1 MAAPIVYGPGFSTY
15 VRTVRL
21 ALEEKPASYELVD
34 VAMMTGAHKEPEH
47 LARCPFGK
55 VPAFSHDGFDLYE
68 TDAIVRYI
76 DQAIPGQDL
85 QPIEAQPRARMNQI
99 IGIVESF
106 GYTCMITKLVMNRLV
121 APMMGGKPDEATIK
135 DALPSIEL
143 CLKELERLM
152 GTGKFLAGDKLTLA
166 DLFVVPVYHYLAQTP
181 EGQDLLKPHGK
192 IRAWWDLVKT
202 RSSVVTTEPRFG

>member
-34 VAMMTGAHKEPEH
+34 VAMMKGAHKEPEH
-47 LARCPFGK
+47 LARSPFGK

-68 TDAIVRYI
+68 TDAIARYI

-85 QPIEAQPRARMNQI
+85 QPLEAKPRARMNQI

-106 GYTCMITKLVMNRLV
+106 AYTCMITKLVMNRMI
-121 APMMGGKPDEATIK
+121 APMLGGKPDEATIK
-135 DALPSIEL
+135 EALPSIEL
-143 CLKELERLM
+143 CLKEFERLM
-152 GTGKFLAGDKLTLA
+152 GSGKYLAGDKLSLA
-166 DLFVVPVYHYLAQTP
+166 DLFVIPVYHYLALTP
-181 EGQDLLKPHGK
+181 EGETLLKPRGK
-192 IRAWWDLVKT
+192 IRAWWDSVKT
-202 RSSVVTTEPRFG
+202 RNSAVTTEPKF